1 MADAEDVRRLAL
13 ALPHVEEIDCDG
25 FDFRVGGKGFV
36 WSYPERQPGQRRVL
50 RTDIAVLY
58 VGDEAEKQA
67 LLLGEPAVFFTTPG
81 YDGWPLVMLRLAEV
95 DAGRLA
101 ELVTD
106 AWRMRAPAELAA
118 DFEAP
123 PTSRRRDFE
132 APARGARLTQNA
144 RVPCALLYLC

>member
-1 MADAEDVRRLAL
+1 M
-13 ALPHVEEIDCDG
+13 
-25 FDFRVGGKGFV
+25 
-36 WSYPERQPGQRRVL
+36 
-50 RTDIAVLY
+50 LY

-67 LLLGEPAVFFTTPG
+67 LLLGEPRLFFTAPG

-118 DFEAP
+118 DFEGAA
-123 PTSRRRDFE
+123 DFE
-132 APARGARLTQNA
+132 AAGG
-144 RVPCALLYLC
+144 

>member
-1 MADAEDVRRLAL
+1 
-13 ALPHVEEIDCDG
+13 
-25 FDFRVGGKGFV
+25 
-36 WSYPERQPGQRRVL
+36 VL
-50 RTDIAVLY
+50 RTDIAVLF

-67 LLLGEPAVFFTTPG
+67 LLLGEPAMFFTTPG

-118 DFEAP
+118 GFEAADDFEAAG
-123 PTSRRRDFE
+123 DFE
-132 APARGARLTQNA
+132 TSADLEASGG
-144 RVPCALLYLC
+144 